1 MHSFMLL
8 ATAAALIVTGTAATD
23 AAPRKKTQGAD
34 QATATAVKHQRGYVS
49 KPAAGPRNGPR
60 QGNQGWPT
68 SVNDGSFSYGF
79 GPGGSMR

>member
-1 MHSFMLL
+1 MHSFMVL

-49 KPAAGPRNGPR
+49 KPAAGPRNG
-60 QGNQGWPT
+60 QGWPT